1 MKPVLA
7 IEISRLADADFVS
20 IIDYGSEMFGWARA
34 ETYVAGFDDSF
45 ALLAQYPEIG
55 FLHSEFRPPIRSFP
69 HGSHRIFYD
78 IAADRI
84 IVQRVLHKSRDAQRW
99 LG

>member
-1 MKPVLA
+1 MKPLLA
-7 IEISRLADADFVS
+7 VEISHLADVDFVG
-20 IIDYGSEMFGWARA
+20 ILEYGSEMFGRDNA
-34 ETYVAGFDDSF
+34 ERYVTGFDDSL
-45 ALLAQYPEIG
+45 ALLAQFPEIG

-99 LG
+99 LK